1 MFELTGDWQIGLAV
15 MVAVSMS
22 TALASRL
29 VDRSFF
35 LTQLKKR
42 NIHCAAGPQAYL
54 LALIQAGAIMRPLSD
69 PRCAS
74 LQECQDLI
82 DQGLSIQA
90 SSNLEAAMPIFDHA
104 DVAFVPVVAQDTAD
118 DKVKVLGALF
128 HIDAL
133 KAYNRALASAAA
145 EEHS

>member
-1 MFELTGDWQIGLAV
+1 V

-35 LTQLKKR
+35 LTQLSKR

-54 LALIQAGAIMRPLSD
+54 LTLIRVGGVMRVMGD
-69 PRCAS
+69 PRCADARD
-74 LQECQDLI
+74 CAALI
-82 DQGLSIQA
+82 DRGLSIHV
-90 SSNLEAAMPIFDHA
+90 STSLETAMPIFDRE
-104 DVAFVPVVAQDTAD
+104 DVAFLPVVVQGEGGAAPEI
-118 DKVKVLGALF
+118 LGALY
-128 HIDAL
+128 HIDSL
-133 KAYNRALASAAA
+133 KAYNRALAAAAA